1 MKYKPK
7 TTFGKNVL
15 TVITGTAL
23 AQIFPVLISPILTR
37 IYAPEDF
44 GFLAIYIVSLS
55 LLTVLA
61 TGKYENALYL
71 PKNHKTVY
79 RILDLSLNLT
89 IIFSIFLM
97 GLILLFGNL
106 SWVFFDIEHSILW
119 LYILPF
125 AVFIS
130 SQYVVLTQ
138 LAIKTKNYKQLSV
151 SRIYQSFT
159 FVVIAIAIG
168 YLSLSFG
175 LVVATLLGQ
184 FAAYKTIKKIK
195 GDNYKFKNL
204 FRLATAKQYIK
215 FPIFMIPSGL
225 LNTASANMPIIILTS
240 NFGLIY
246 VGFYELVQR
255 TLSIPSTFI
264 GNSFGEVFRQQAS
277 DDLKKTGTCRP
288 LIQNTISKLFIVSFL
303 PFFGLWVSAPILFE
317 IVYGADWRIAGEMA
331 QILVPMFYIRFLS
344 MPVASIILLR
354 DRTEIDFWWQLT
366 FLFLSLGGLVFIDS
380 IYSIM
385 LYFSISFS
393 LIYLLSFFINYK
405 LAKL

>member
-1 MKYKPK
+1 
-7 TTFGKNVL
+7 
-15 TVITGTAL
+15 
-23 AQIFPVLISPILTR
+23 
-37 IYAPEDF
+37 
-44 GFLAIYIVSLS
+44 
-55 LLTVLA
+55 
-61 TGKYENALYL
+61 
-71 PKNHKTVY
+71 
-79 RILDLSLNLT
+79 
-89 IIFSIFLM
+89 
-97 GLILLFGNL
+97 
-106 SWVFFDIEHSILW
+106 
-119 LYILPF
+119 
-125 AVFIS
+125 
-130 SQYVVLTQ
+130 
-138 LAIKTKNYKQLSV
+138 
-151 SRIYQSFT
+151 
-159 FVVIAIAIG
+159 
-168 YLSLSFG
+168 
-175 LVVATLLGQ
+175 
-184 FAAYKTIKKIK
+184 
-195 GDNYKFKNL
+195 
-204 FRLATAKQYIK
+204 
-215 FPIFMIPSGL
+215 MIPSGL